1 MYCKYGFSHGWR
13 PCTRRLRTHDSCRS
27 LECIS
32 YAAKGG
38 CVCNANATCQ
48 GTAQVCKKVPGSATG
63 EQKCTSKPYSKE
75 YCTDVTKRSQLSS
88 LVTYVAPPPPP
99 PPPPGHPAPPPRIG
113 AKVSA
118 RKTSG

>member
-13 PCTRRLRTHDSCRS
+13 PCTRRMRMHESCRS

-48 GTAQVCKKVPGSATG
+48 GTKQVCKKVGTT
-63 EQKCTSKPYSKE
+63 QKCESKPYSKG
-75 YCTDVTKRSQLSS
+75 YCTDVTRRSQLSS

-99 PPPPGHPAPPPRIG
+99 PPPPRPPAPPPRTG
-113 AKVSA
+113 AKA
-118 RKTSG
+118 PAKKKSGG